1 MAIALSATPPLLAAF
16 PPFLTF
22 LGPLPTFLGD
32 SAPNEPLA
40 VARALVSRP
49 ASGEAQTKTLTHLSL
64 QTSHF
69 GLSEQRKMGEI
80 VATLS
85 HHTCVF

>member
-1 MAIALSATPPLLAAF
+1 MAITLSATPPLLAAF
-16 PPFLTF
+16 LPCLTF
-22 LGPLPTFLGD
+22 LSPLPMFLGD
-32 SAPNEPLA
+32 PPPNEPLA
-40 VARALVSRP
+40 LARALVSRP

-69 GLSEQRKMGEI
+69 GLSEQRKMGKI

-85 HHTCVF
+85 HNTCVF